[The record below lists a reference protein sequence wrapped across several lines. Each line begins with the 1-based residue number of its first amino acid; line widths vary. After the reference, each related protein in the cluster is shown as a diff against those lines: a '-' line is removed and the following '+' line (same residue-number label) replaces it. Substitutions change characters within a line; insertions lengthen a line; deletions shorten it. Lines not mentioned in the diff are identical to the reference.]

1 MSVSNAFQRFMGKES
16 SAGIVL
22 IVVTL
27 AALLMKNSFLS
38 GLYDGFLTTPVV
50 IQFGALEIAKPL
62 VLWINDG
69 LMAVFFLL
77 IGLEVKREL
86 IEGNLNSVSQMTLP
100 GIAAIGGMAVPAL
113 VYCFFNWGD
122 ETAMRGWAIPTA
134 TDIAFALGILSL
146 LGNRVPLS
154 LKVFLMALAIID
166 DLGAIVII
174 ALFYTVEL
182 STLSIWVASIA
193 LIVLFTMNRMG
204 AFRRAAYVI
213 VGVVLWVSV
222 LKSGVHATLAGVAL
236 AFMIPLKSTNDKG
249 EVFSPS
255 KKMEHDLHYWVSFFI
270 LPLFAFCNA
279 GIDLRTISL
288 DQLSAGAPLGIIF
301 GLFVGKQLGV
311 FGLSWLAIKLK
322 IATLPKG
329 ATWATLYGVALL
341 TGVGF
346 TMSLFV
352 DSLAFEDEALY
363 KGADRLVVLIGSL
376 LSGVAGFFVLYFCSK
391 PQTNEDEVIY
401 LPSSVG
407 SAMESLTQS
416 AAWFKDQPPKQ

>member
-1 MSVSNAFQRFMGKES
+1 MSFSSAFHRFIAKET

-22 IVVTL
+22 ITVTL
-27 AALLMKNSFLS
+27 AALLMKNSWMS
-38 GLYDGFLTTPVV
+38 GFYDGFLHTPVV

-62 VLWINDG
+62 LLWINDG
-69 LMAVFFLL
+69 LMAIFFLL

-86 IEGNLNSVSQMTLP
+86 VEGNLNSVSQMTLP
-100 GIAAIGGMAVPAL
+100 GIAAIGGMLAPAL

-182 STLSIWVASIA
+182 SALSIWVASIA
-193 LIVLFTMNRMG
+193 LVTLFAMNRLG
-204 AFRRAAYVI
+204 VFRRGAYVI

-288 DQLSAGAPLGIIF
+288 SQLAAGAPMGIIF

-322 IATLPKG
+322 IASMPKG
-329 ATWATLYGVALL
+329 ATWASLYGVALL

-363 KGADRLVVLIGSL
+363 KGADRLAVLIGSL
-376 LSGVAGFFVLYFCSK
+376 MSGVAGYFMLYFGSR
-391 PQTNEDEVIY
+391 PQEDEDVIY

-407 SAMESLTQS
+407 STMESLTQS
-416 AAWFKDQPPKQ
+416 AAWFKDQPPKLK

>member
-1 MSVSNAFQRFMGKES
+1 MSVSSAFQRFIAKET

-22 IVVTL
+22 IAVTL
-27 AALLMKNSFLS
+27 AALLMKNSWMSGFYDSFLH
-38 GLYDGFLTTPVV
+38 TPVV

-62 VLWINDG
+62 LLWINDG
-69 LMAVFFLL
+69 LMAIFFLL

-86 IEGNLNSVSQMTLP
+86 VEGNLNSVSQMTLP
-100 GIAAIGGMAVPAL
+100 GIAAIGGMLIPAL

-193 LIVLFTMNRMG
+193 VATLFAMNRLG
-204 AFRRAAYVI
+204 VFRRGAYVI

-236 AFMIPLKSTNDKG
+236 AFMIPLKSINDRG

-288 DQLSAGAPLGIIF
+288 SQLAAGAPMGIIF
-301 GLFVGKQLGV
+301 GLFVGKQFGV

-322 IATLPKG
+322 IASMPKG
-329 ATWATLYGVALL
+329 ATWASLYGVALL

-363 KGADRLVVLIGSL
+363 KGADRLAVLIGSL
-376 LSGVAGFFVLYFCSK
+376 LSGVAGYLMLYFGTK
-391 PQTNEDEVIY
+391 PQEDDDVIY

-407 SAMESLTQS
+407 STMESLTQS
-416 AAWFKDQPPKQ
+416 AAWFKDQPPKLK

>member
-363 KGADRLVVLIGSL
+363 KGADRLAVLIGSL

-407 SAMESLTQS
+407 STMESLTQS

>member
-301 GLFVGKQLGV
+301 GLFVGKQLSV

-363 KGADRLVVLIGSL
+363 KGADRLAVLIGSL

-407 SAMESLTQS
+407 STMESLTQS